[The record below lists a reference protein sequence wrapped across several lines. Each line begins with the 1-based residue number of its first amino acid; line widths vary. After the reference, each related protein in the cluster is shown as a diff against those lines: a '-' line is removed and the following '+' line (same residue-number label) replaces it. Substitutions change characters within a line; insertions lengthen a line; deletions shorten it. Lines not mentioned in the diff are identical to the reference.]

1 MKAVL
6 DKKLKDYMDAKEK
19 RNIVLFKE
27 ICNT

>member
-6 DKKLKDYMDAKEK
+6 DKKLKDYMDAKEIK
-19 RNIVLFKE
+19 NIVLFKE